1 MAYFFNYG
9 FDEATW
15 IEWCS
20 KQKQMRDERDKE
32 RENPFHVFAS
42 KPLPEAWQNLP
53 MDQKGALMQVIMTSF
68 GAGGPAGGMHPAMQG
83 MMSGPGGPMGMPGAM
98 GMQGMGSMMGRSPM
112 NAMMQQNMNMMQQQQ
127 QQGGMGNSGSNTPTP
142 GMMGHMGGMGGM
154 QQQQQQRGK

>member
-1 MAYFFNYG
+1 MADYFNYG

-20 KQKQMRDERDKE
+20 KQKRMRDERDKE

-53 MDQKGALMQVIMTSF
+53 MEQKGALMQVIMTSF

-83 MMSGPGGPMGMPGAM
+83 MMGGPMGMPGAM
-98 GMQGMGSMMGRSPM
+98 GMQGMGGIMGRNPM
-112 NAMMQQNMNMMQQQQ
+112 NMMQQNMNMMQQQQ
-127 QQGGMGNSGSNTPTP
+127 QGGMGPSGSNTPNP
-142 GMMGHMGGMGGM
+142 GMMGHMGMGGGM
-154 QQQQQQRGK
+154 QQQQQQQQRGK